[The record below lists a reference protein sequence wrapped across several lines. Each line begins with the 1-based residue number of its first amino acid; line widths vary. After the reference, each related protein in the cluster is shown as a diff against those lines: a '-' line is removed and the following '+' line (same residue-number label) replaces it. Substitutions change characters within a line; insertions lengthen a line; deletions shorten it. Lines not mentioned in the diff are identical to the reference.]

1 MIQTGSSAA
10 PAQSPE
16 SPTASV
22 GKLSSKLLNRP
33 PTPPRGS
40 TKTASL
46 RQESSTDSQEG
57 VLKTPT
63 SSADFTARNKKQ
75 VNWSPW
81 TKYHKPDDPSPL
93 RPSRPTSAISTPLK
107 SILKPF
113 NPSVISIGLLNSSD
127 QIKAYTYDSFPAM
140 LESITQALAS
150 TERSKKLDTYVTFC
164 NTLKAYDNNPD
175 MKAIK
180 NKMPLL
186 SSFIRRDLGAKLPNS
201 SNNSGDSQLIQQAIK
216 LLTVFVWLPELA
228 ESIDDDDATF
238 FIQHAIQVLRDP
250 QSPKVVVTYFLN
262 FLVQQKFPPKIM
274 TPERASGIIQALRD
288 IETRVAGNT
297 VLTERV
303 GIYQRL
309 LSQAKAVMIVRT
321 GDWMEHVLSAVLSN
335 ANNKDLRVRALHCMA
350 EAARTIGLEKT
361 VARSLTNL
369 LNREDKDGVKLFER
383 VTERLSLLIKN
394 GEGVHV
400 TQVWGLVILLL
411 RGRHPVSSWEHF
423 TPWLSV
429 IQQCFN
435 SSSLAIKVAANAAW
449 SKLIYALHGGSEIS
463 PKDMDLL
470 TRPLVRYLDPQYA
483 ASNAKGPRQAALS
496 NVCAFL
502 YYNIRPNTPVKQ
514 IYLAWDVIVVG
525 LLEKLVLSGK
535 HEVEDACH
543 ILAALFHGSHQKPW
557 NDSRGLEK
565 EAIKADEIMRLDPKW
580 VRSNSATVLKTLETA
595 IRKSS
600 WEGES
605 CAIRLLWHKFTKCL
619 ADASMKEIKISTET
633 MDTVAH
639 IFNMLQR
646 FWKEGPTAFEEVP
659 NKSSHKF
666 VTIFTFLIITIF
678 ESIGTF
684 CFTEKQLSY
693 DDHNE
698 FAAIS
703 TPSNRYSSGGSYG
716 AVFHL
721 PIVHLFQFF
730 LKPFDGAEL
739 SEGYFTSAKSI
750 LSKCLEAQDSRR
762 KRLALLSACST
773 VLPQRGTSPIDWQA
787 WSILATLTES
797 ALPVKEKSHSSPTPV
812 DWEFKDVLKII
823 QWGCRYDIP
832 AWGPLFEAFT
842 HTVQTEQ
849 GDTQLISTV
858 IEPLAEFLRLE
869 KSDIDSHTWLSHGK
883 AVLEKAIY
891 PKSKA
896 QAETT
901 LKVPFGLGSRRIVNT
916 EPYDNLYNMINQFLV
931 TSYPI
936 CGDAAIVAS
945 LKDFIVVLIE
955 FIHRCPKTSVLILL
969 KRIQEGVAFWLADQK
984 EFMNKKNSDLTAKM
998 QSLWASIAD
1007 SIRKLPRHDSMT
1019 LQSLA
1024 TIISAGLESRRKVI
1038 VNNSIEAW
1046 NETFGAQNS
1055 LEYPARVRVVMKKLR
1070 PIADINLP
1078 NFPEDIDEIV
1088 PTPPAWEDSQES
1100 QEGPAVDPPLWSS
1113 PTPAPSRHHDQTASP
1128 IVNPISSS
1136 RDFLTR
1142 LREASLKATKPKA
1155 RLKHLD
1161 SQLDFAPIAADSQI
1175 PTMDSQLLTDHQREV
1190 RDRQQQETAE
1200 LFSEICVEQTSKPR
1214 RELLSVKEPTE
1225 KISVSE
1231 QIPQNAPPDRS
1242 PSIDE
1247 FVDAP
1252 EETTD
1257 EALKR
1262 NDDFADEFEFAP
1274 ATAFTIQVPKRV
1286 RLDKKPEKRVI
1297 GGLSNIEPNGKQDI
1311 LDGEKR
1317 EGLEV
1322 SSKYFAAPKGNR
1334 ESRKIKESSVENNT
1348 QREQHDNEEIVPV
1361 TQRSTP
1367 KELEDI
1373 KKAANLGIIPDSLEI
1388 HHIPDTQSPM
1398 PEIASKKD
1406 LAPMSEREQKNSIV
1420 EVPDSFVE
1428 ESGEGADV
1436 RMTDSYESSDEEKAE
1451 IHTAAQTNTENLQ
1464 ESLQLSEKRTKK
1476 GGGARDEVKLGE
1488 MRTSKPGHSEKRRR
1502 GRPRRSL
1509 QIQTTTPKAEGLEGD
1524 DTILDC
1530 IMVTPRKVR
1539 AFPAETV
1546 LRKDSSPKLL
1556 AGGSS
1561 QDSPLNARKR
1571 KQRVSVEEA
1580 VDTELKPVDPPR
1592 KRRATRALKFTPVK
1606 PAVQSSI
1613 EPTGE
1618 DFRQPY
1624 TPMPPPPITTP
1635 KRGKGHVKASAEEY
1649 PAVPR
1654 LRFSRRKTLDEEV
1667 VLDSQPEVVDT
1678 PSIASMSQEPE
1689 PSVSKKKVELD
1700 ISFITDSNA
1709 GASQAEEDLEEEK
1722 PESQEEFKDPLTRF
1736 REAVAMLAEAD
1747 LGPAELS
1754 EAADEVFEVYVM
1766 LRERR
1771 KRK

>member
-16 SPTASV
+16 SPTASL

-46 RQESSTDSQEG
+46 LQESSTDSQEG

-93 RPSRPTSAISTPLK
+93 RPSRPTSAVSTPLK

-113 NPSVISIGLLNSSD
+113 NPSVISIGLLNTSD

-201 SNNSGDSQLIQQAIK
+201 ANNSGDSQLIQQAIK

-250 QSPKVVVTYFLN
+250 LSPKVVVTYFLN

-274 TPERASGIIQALRD
+274 TPERASGIIQALRE

-297 VLTERV
+297 VLTERI
-303 GIYQRL
+303 GIYHRL

-321 GDWMEHVLSAVLSN
+321 GDWMEHVLSAVLNN

-369 LNREDKDGVKLFER
+369 LNREDKDGVKFLER

-423 TPWLSV
+423 TPWLSI

-435 SSSLAIKVAANAAW
+435 SSTLAIKVAANAAW
-449 SKLIYALHGGSEIS
+449 SKLIYALHCGSEIS

-502 YYNIRPNTPVKQ
+502 YYNIRPNTPIKQ

-543 ILAALFHGSHQKPW
+543 ILAALFNGSHQKPW

-595 IRKSS
+595 MRKSS

-666 VTIFTFLIITIF
+666 VAIFTFLIITTF

-739 SEGYFTSAKSI
+739 SEGYFISAKSI

-773 VLPQRGTSPIDWQA
+773 VLPQRGTSPIDRQA
-787 WSILATLTES
+787 WSILANLTES

-812 DWEFKDVLKII
+812 NWEFKDILKII

-832 AWGPLFEAFT
+832 AWDPLFEAFA

-849 GDTQLISTV
+849 GDIQLISTV

-869 KSDIDSHTWLSHGK
+869 KLDTDIHTWLTHGK

-891 PKSKA
+891 PKSQA
-896 QAETT
+896 PAAPAETT
-901 LKVPFGLGSRRIVNT
+901 LKVPFGLGSRRIANT

-936 CGDAAIVAS
+936 CGDVAIVVS

-1038 VNNSIEAW
+1038 VNAAIEAW

-1100 QEGPAVDPPLWSS
+1100 QEGLAVDPRPWSS
-1113 PTPAPSRHHDQTASP
+1113 PTPAPSRHGDRTASP

-1161 SQLDFAPIAADSQI
+1161 SQLDFAPIAIDSQI
-1175 PTMDSQLLTDHQREV
+1175 PILDSQLLTDHQKDV
-1190 RDRQQQETAE
+1190 RDRQQKEAAE
-1200 LFSEICVEQTSKPR
+1200 LFSDICVAQTSKPR

-1225 KISVSE
+1225 NLNVSE
-1231 QIPQNAPPDRS
+1231 QTPPDRS

-1252 EETTD
+1252 EENTD
-1257 EALKR
+1257 DALKR
-1262 NDDFADEFEFAP
+1262 NDDDYADEFEFAP

-1286 RLDKKPEKRVI
+1286 RLDKKPEKRVRA
-1297 GGLSNIEPNGKQDI
+1297 GPSNIESNGEQDVLNI
-1311 LDGEKR
+1311 EKR

-1322 SSKYFAAPKGNR
+1322 SSKYFAAPEGNR
-1334 ESRKIKESSVENNT
+1334 VSRKIKEPSVENNT
-1348 QREQHDNEEIVPV
+1348 QSEQHDNEEIVPV
-1361 TQRSTP
+1361 TERSTP
-1367 KELEDI
+1367 KELEDT

-1388 HHIPDTQSPM
+1388 HRIPDTQSR
-1398 PEIASKKD
+1398 EIALKKD
-1406 LAPMSEREQKNSIV
+1406 LAMSEREQKNSIV

-1428 ESGEGADV
+1428 DSGEGADV
-1436 RMTDSYESSDEEKAE
+1436 RMTDSYECSDEEKAE
-1451 IHTAAQTNTENLQ
+1451 KHTAAQVNTGDLQ

-1476 GGGARDEVKLGE
+1476 GSEVKPGE
-1488 MRTSKPGHSEKRRR
+1488 MRTSKPGHSEKRRK
-1502 GRPRRSL
+1502 GRPRKSL
-1509 QIQTTTPKAEGLEGD
+1509 QIQTTRPKAEGLEGD

-1530 IMVTPRKVR
+1530 IMVTPRKGQ

-1556 AGGSS
+1556 AEGSS

-1580 VDTELKPVDPPR
+1580 VDFELKPVDPPR
-1592 KRRATRALKFTPVK
+1592 KRRATRALKSTPVK
-1606 PAVQSSI
+1606 PAVQTSI
-1613 EPTGE
+1613 EPPGE
-1618 DFRQPY
+1618 NFRQSY
-1624 TPMPPPPITTP
+1624 IPMPPPPITTP
-1635 KRGKGHVKASAEEY
+1635 KRGKGHAKASTEEY

-1654 LRFSRRKTLDEEV
+1654 LRSSRRKTMDKEEV
-1667 VLDSQPEVVDT
+1667 VLDSQPEVVAT
-1678 PSIASMSQEPE
+1678 PSIALMGQKPE
-1689 PSVSKKKVELD
+1689 PSVSKRKVELD
-1700 ISFITDSNA
+1700 VSFITDSNA

-1722 PESQEEFKDPLTRF
+1722 PESQEESKDPLMRF

-1754 EAADEVFEVYVM
+1754 EAADEVFEVYVR